1 MVVIT
6 LGLWLLII
14 PFYPARCINC
24 GMTRGSAFWENLKS
38 NPRMAVTTS
47 SVLFGLVVVFVIFRA
62 MTPESAPNY
71 HGISDAVHESASAVP
86 EPRGSDLHGWE
97 PAAPSPQLP
106 ALSSDE
112 LQTLK
117 DGRQYDLELIAAV
130 NAVLMAPSPNDAIT
144 AYCRF
149 TMKGVRELTGGPSNE
164 WLDQQKIA
172 ICRGRVL
179 TGLTRM
185 PSLEQ
190 FREYGEKARL
200 DLIETDQK
208 LKEAGIVLE
217 TESPKDPPRTPQP
230 VPTPPL
236 PEPEAAPP
244 APPPVESP
252 KIAAPTSGVLH
263 AMVETEHGDAVFEN
277 LPADRLKF
285 TFDHD
290 AWQATTHRQPNGTKT
305 LVMHSLKPGSRISCD
320 VRWEI
325 VQ

>member
-1 MVVIT
+1 MDALPTRSTEIRMELIYCPNCGKRSGFKRALGFGTLFMVVIT

-86 EPRGSDLHGWE
+86 EPRGSDLHRWE

-149 TMKGVRELTGGPSNE
+149 TMKGVRENSRGG
-164 WLDQQKIA
+164 LQ
-172 ICRGRVL
+172 
-179 TGLTRM
+179 M
-185 PSLEQ
+185 
-190 FREYGEKARL
+190 
-200 DLIETDQK
+200 
-208 LKEAGIVLE
+208 
-217 TESPKDPPRTPQP
+217 
-230 VPTPPL
+230 
-236 PEPEAAPP
+236 
-244 APPPVESP
+244 
-252 KIAAPTSGVLH
+252 
-263 AMVETEHGDAVFEN
+263 
-277 LPADRLKF
+277 
-285 TFDHD
+285 
-290 AWQATTHRQPNGTKT
+290 NG
-305 LVMHSLKPGSRISCD
+305 
-320 VRWEI
+320 
-325 VQ
+325 